1 MLTRQRSPLRRGD
14 GAHVVHPS
22 EQSQLGR
29 VGGGLLVL
37 PLVAPPARADSRAP
51 VGGLGLLNGA
61 QVVEVAAV
69 GARADGS
76 VQAHGALARL
86 LGFALA
92 SPHVQTW
99 EGSQ

>member
-1 MLTRQRSPLRRGD
+1 M
-14 GAHVVHPS
+14 VHPS
-22 EQSQLGR
+22 EESQLRRVCGR
-29 VGGGLLVL
+29 LLVL
-37 PLVAPPARADSRAP
+37 PLVAPPACAHSRAP

-69 GARADGS
+69 GARADGA